1 MPKTKRVVRGA
12 AALQRAIVEAG
23 DEAQVI
29 SAEIVLQKQEPT
41 EAQKQLKAERARR
54 LESKFAGQWRA
65 RCPEIEL
72 LSQYRFDETR
82 RWRFDFAVPA
92 IWLAIE
98 IDGGTWSDER
108 SGHTWG
114 KGVTNDYEKQ
124 NAAMIGGW
132 AVFRFT
138 SDMVSGREID
148 KYLTP
153 VIEHARRE
161 MHLFT
166 KNR

>member
-1 MPKTKRVVRGA
+1 MPRTRRVLRSA
-12 AALQRAIVEAG
+12 AAMQRAIQEAG
-23 DEAQVI
+23 GEAKI
-29 SAEIVLQKQEPT
+29 IKADIVLEKQEPPA
-41 EAQKQLKAERARR
+41 AQKQLKAERARK
-54 LESKFAGQWRA
+54 LETKFAGQWRA

-72 LSQYRFDETR
+72 IPQYRFCETR
-82 RWRFDFAVPA
+82 RWRFDYAIPLLQIAV
-92 IWLAIE
+92 E

-124 NAAMIGGW
+124 NAAMIQGW

-138 SDMVSGREID
+138 TDMLSGREID
-148 KYLTP
+148 KHLTP
-153 VIEHARRE
+153 LIEHARRE